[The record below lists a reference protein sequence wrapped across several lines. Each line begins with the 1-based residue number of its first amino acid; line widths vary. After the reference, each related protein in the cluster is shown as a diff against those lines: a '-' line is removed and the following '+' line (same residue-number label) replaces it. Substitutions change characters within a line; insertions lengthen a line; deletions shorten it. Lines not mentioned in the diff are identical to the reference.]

1 MATKLERQKE
11 FVGYRTKHNTC
22 GGCKHFTSEKKLA
35 PWMVKWNADTTRL
48 GPAYEL
54 HLHGVEKTPRCQIH
68 GFSVKKT
75 AVCNNFE
82 GK

>member
-11 FVGYRTKHNTC
+11 FVGYRTTHNTC
-22 GGCKHFTSEKKLA
+22 GGCKHCLIEKKLPA
-35 PWMVKWNADTTRL
+35 WMAKSNEAGTSSYSV
-48 GPAYEL
+48 EL
-54 HLHGVEKTPRCQIH
+54 SGRETSPKCTLH

-82 GK
+82 VK

>member
-11 FVGYRTKHNTC
+11 FVGYRTTHNTC
-22 GGCKHFTSEKKLA
+22 GGCKYFTSEKKLS
-35 PWMVKWNADTTRL
+35 PWMLKSNEAGHSQYTAEFSGHETSM
-48 GPAYEL
+48 
-54 HLHGVEKTPRCQIH
+54 KCTMH
-68 GFSVKKT
+68 GFAVKKT